1 MKLSGLL
8 FCSLALNTLL
18 SLWLWN
24 SSLKTPSHKT
34 SVNSTTNRT
43 VRAFAPVQKAEVSGL
58 IRPRDVLEIFAWSQ
72 LESEDYRV
80 YAANLRKLGCPQATV
95 QDIIIADV
103 NEMFYRRVN
112 DLVGPVQNRF
122 WELMTKPKEFQ
133 QVVDEKWKELKELDS
148 ERSLLLR
155 ELLGKF
161 QRTSARQESAN
172 LESSELSRQFVDFL
186 SSEKAD
192 EYFKLE
198 QRFVA
203 AHDALNSRQP
213 PLSQNELQIQLKKV
227 QERQDEE
234 LAQLLS
240 SDELEEYR
248 LRKSG
253 FADLRHKL
261 PGFQATGDE
270 LRELARIENNSG
282 GTQPAERRERMREFL
297 GPDRFTEFERAQS
310 PQYQE
315 IYQVAER
322 FELATQAIGKAF
334 EMRNAAEENAR
345 GLRED
350 KSISLEA
357 RTVALKEIQME
368 TTRALTEVLG
378 PEAFGTYRSRSGQWL
393 DELASKP

>member
-1 MKLSGLL
+1 
-8 FCSLALNTLL
+8 
-18 SLWLWN
+18 
-24 SSLKTPSHKT
+24 
-34 SVNSTTNRT
+34 
-43 VRAFAPVQKAEVSGL
+43 
-58 IRPRDVLEIFAWSQ
+58 
-72 LESEDYRV
+72 
-80 YAANLRKLGCPQATV
+80 
-95 QDIIIADV
+95 
-103 NEMFYRRVN
+103 MFYRRVN

-186 SSEKAD
+186 SSEKAH

-322 FELATQAIGKAF
+322 FELSTQAIGKAF
-334 EMRNAAEENAR
+334 EMRNAAEENAQ
-345 GLRED
+345 GLRGD

-378 PEAFGTYRSRSGQWL
+378 PEAFSTYRSRSGQWL